1 MRAMIL
7 YPLNALAEDQM
18 IRLRKALNSRR
29 NDGTGALDWLD
40 SNRDGNRFYFG
51 RYTGS
56 TPVSGDKIKSRSKLN
71 DEKKALEQDWKAAK
85 DASNINGNTELLYHV
100 PCMEDDSAEMWDRF
114 SMQENAPDILITNYS
129 MLNIILMRDMEAS
142 IFEDTKRWLQ
152 EDKSHVFHLVIDEL
166 HSYRGTA
173 GTEVAYLIRIL
184 LDRLG

>member
-1 MRAMIL
+1 M
-7 YPLNALAEDQM
+7 
-18 IRLRKALNSRR
+18 
-29 NDGTGALDWLD
+29 
-40 SNRDGNRFYFG
+40 
-51 RYTGS
+51 
-56 TPVSGDKIKSRSKLN
+56 
-71 DEKKALEQDWKAAK
+71 EQDWKAAK

-184 LDRLG
+184 LDRLGLTPDSPQVQFLASSASMEETQQTFDYLSEFFGVDKNYFSSKFSIISTPKVNSIGLPSILSLIHI